1 MGGRSTMAPRP
12 PRPAA
17 ARSPPERCT
26 DIIGDEHVDDC
37 GTVVP
42 TNDWFYGWRPA
53 CRGGMSSLDRRD
65 RCPPRPRRR
74 GAVVEIGRSRPHRVM
89 LRAPTTSPR
98 AGGSMGTR
106 SELRLGHLTHYDGGS
121 E

>member
-42 TNDWFYGWRPA
+42 TNDWFSA
-53 CRGGMSSLDRRD
+53 GGRRAEGG
-65 RCPPRPRRR
+65 CHPSIVETAVRR
-74 GAVVEIGRSRPHRVM
+74 GRADVGQLSKLAAQGPIGSCFALRQRA
-89 LRAPTTSPR
+89 RAPAVRWAPG
-98 AGGSMGTR
+98 ANFAWAI
-106 SELRLGHLTHYDGGS
+106 
-121 E
+121 